1 MLSLPPPPHPA
12 GLGATLHQLAVAPS
26 HRLTHSGD
34 VTRVRG
40 DSIMVATRWGIASAG
55 LIANDFVSALKALPA
70 EEHRLVAVAARSL
83 GSAQSFRDKHGLERA
98 YESYAKLA
106 EDPDIDV
113 VYVGVIQVHHLAV
126 ASMMLKAGKH
136 VLCEKPLCMD
146 VQETKQLIALA
157 REKKV
162 FLMEAVWS
170 RFFPVYQEM
179 MKRIVA
185 GEIGDV
191 VQVFASFGKAAEHV
205 ERLVRKDTGGGA
217 TLDMGIYT
225 VQFAT
230 LVMGG
235 DKPLKVLAGGHLNQE
250 GVDAVTSATLV
261 YPRGRTASLN
271 TTIRANLPSEAFVV
285 GTKGTVKVNYPMWC
299 PESFESPSGTYTSP
313 LPVTG
318 QTYNFDN
325 SQGLMY
331 EAAEVRRCINEGL
344 LESPGMTHEES
355 ITIAEIMEQMRA
367 QVGVI

>member
-1 MLSLPPPPHPA
+1 MA
-12 GLGATLHQLAVAPS
+12 
-26 HRLTHSGD
+26 
-34 VTRVRG
+34 
-40 DSIMVATRWGIASAG
+40 ATRWGIASAG
-55 LIANDFVSALKALPA
+55 LIASDFVSALKALPA

-83 GSAQSFRDKHGLERA
+83 ESARAFRDKHGVEKA

-106 EDPDIDV
+106 EDPEIDV

-136 VLCEKPLCMD
+136 VLCEKPLCMN
-146 VQETKQLIALA
+146 VQETKQLIDLA
-157 REKKV
+157 KEKKV

-170 RFFPVYQEM
+170 RFFPVYREM
-179 MKRIVA
+179 MKRIAA

-191 VQVFASFGKAAEHV
+191 VQVLASFGKSAEHV

-230 LVMGG
+230 LVMDG

-250 GVDAVTSATLV
+250 GVDVVTSATLV
-261 YPRGRTASLN
+261 YPKGRTASLS
-271 TTIRANLPSEAFVV
+271 TTIRADLPSEAFVV
-285 GTKGTVKVNYPMWC
+285 GTKGTIKVNYPMWC
-299 PESFESPSGTYTSP
+299 PESFESPSGTYTAP

-318 QTYNFDN
+318 QTYNFNN

-331 EAAEVRRCINEGL
+331 EAAEVRRCINAGL
-344 LESPGMTHEES
+344 LESPGMTHGES